1 MANKLIHETSPYLR
15 QHADNP
21 VDWQPW
27 CAAALQQAQSE
38 NKPIFLSIGYAACH
52 WCHVMAH
59 ESFEDQ
65 QIADLLNLYFIPI
78 KVDREE
84 RPDLD
89 SIYMSAVVAITGH
102 GGWPMSVFLAPN
114 GQPFYGGTYFPPS
127 PRHGL
132 PSFREVL
139 ISIAEAWRKDANQLQ
154 LSAAHL
160 TEHIKKN
167 LEWESK
173 PSGAIK
179 PASLSSAADQLIA
192 TSDKN
197 FGGWGKA
204 PKFPSPMLLDFLLLQ
219 QQRGHEAALATV
231 TFTLEQMQRGG
242 IHDVVGGGFHRYATD
257 HAWLV
262 PHFEKMLYD
271 NAQLALTYLH
281 AYLITANS
289 SFRQT
294 CESTLDFLAREMR
307 HPDGGFFSSL
317 DADSEGQEGRYYLW
331 SLEEIEEAISSNNSL
346 EPLVRYAYSISP
358 SGNFENK
365 TILRRNLDIN
375 EIARYFET
383 SPEKVRFD
391 LAQAHSLLLAR
402 RQVRISPAVDD
413 KVLTFW
419 NALAL
424 RAFAEAARYLQRP
437 DYLDIARKNASFL
450 LANLHPADQLFR
462 SWRDGRT
469 HQPAFLEDHA
479 ALILALLA
487 LYQSSPELHWYA
499 SALSLLDEMI
509 SGFQANDGSFHST
522 RPNQKDLILF
532 PREVHDN
539 VTPSGNALAAQALI
553 QMSNISGE
561 TKWLE
566 TAENLL
572 SSVQDEAIRYPSAY
586 AFWLQSI
593 DLVSRPTEQVA
604 LLLPSGSK
612 PPGWFTKELW
622 SMFRPNLTFAQ
633 SFFPPAPNAPW
644 LLQHRPLVN
653 NLPTIYFCR
662 GKTCLPAITTH
673 KEFKH
678 TLAEAKE

>member
-1 MANKLIHETSPYLR
+1 MTNKLFDETSPYLR

-27 CAAALQQAQSE
+27 CAAALQQAQKE

-65 QIADLLNLYFIPI
+65 QIADLLNQYFIPI

-89 SIYMSAVVAITGH
+89 TIYMSAVVAITGH

-114 GQPFYGGTYFPPS
+114 GQPFYGGTYFPPT

-139 ISIAEAWRKDANQLQ
+139 ISIAEAWRQDANRLN

-160 TEHIKKN
+160 AEHVKKN
-167 LEWESK
+167 LEWEAKS
-173 PSGAIK
+173 SAIIE
-179 PASLSSAADQLIA
+179 PADLSFAADQLIA

-219 QQRGHEAALATV
+219 QQRGHQSALDTV

-242 IHDVVGGGFHRYATD
+242 IYDVVGGGFHRYATD

-281 AYLITANS
+281 AYLITANP

-294 CESTLDFLAREMR
+294 CESTLDFLAREMN
-307 HPDGGFFSSL
+307 HPQGGFFSSL
-317 DADSEGQEGRYYLW
+317 DADSEGREGRYYLW
-331 SLEEIEEAISSNNSL
+331 SPEEIQSALSPHSSL

-358 SGNFENK
+358 SKNLENK
-365 TILRRNLDIN
+365 TILRRNLDISD
-375 EIARYFET
+375 IARHFST
-383 SPEKVRFD
+383 TPKNVQSD
-391 LAQAHSLLLAR
+391 LAQAHGLLMAS
-402 RQVRISPAVDD
+402 RQVRVSPAVDD

-437 DYLDIARKNASFL
+437 DYLAIARKNASFL
-450 LANLHPADQLFR
+450 LANLHSAGHLFR
-462 SWRDGRT
+462 SWRDGRA

-487 LYQSSPELHWYA
+487 LYQTSPELHWYV
-499 SALSLLDEMI
+499 SAKNLLEEMI
-509 SGFQANDGSFHST
+509 SCFQAADGSFYSA
-522 RPNQKDLILF
+522 RPDQKDLILL
-532 PREVHDN
+532 PRDVHDS
-539 VTPSGNALAAQALI
+539 VTPSGNALAAQAMI
-553 QMSNISGE
+553 QMSFFSGE
-561 TKWLE
+561 SKSLE
-566 TAENLL
+566 TAEKLL
-572 SSVQDEAIRYPSAY
+572 SSVQIEAIRYPSVY

-593 DLVSRPTEQVA
+593 DLVSHPTDQVA
-604 LLLPSGSK
+604 LLLPPDSR
-612 PPGWFTKELW
+612 PPEWLSNELW
-622 SMFRPNLTFAQ
+622 SMYRPNLIFAQ
-633 SFFPPAPNAPW
+633 SVFPPPPNAPW
-644 LLQHRPLVN
+644 LLQHRPLEN
-653 NLPTIYFCR
+653 NRPTIYFCR

-673 KEFKH
+673 KDFKH
-678 TLAEAKE
+678 TLTEERK